1 MLVKTKYF
9 GEVDLSE
16 DKILNFENGLMGF
29 EQFKKYTILFD
40 NEKEPHSNVMWL
52 QSVEEQTL
60 ALPVIN
66 PFAVKEDYNPEVND
80 ELIKPLGELTEDNL
94 CILLTMTT
102 SSDVKKTTVNLKAP
116 IIINSD
122 TNQGCQAIVENPDY
136 VVKYNVYDAVQKR
149 KEKEAASC

>member
-1 MLVKTKYF
+1 MVLW
-9 GEVDLSE
+9 DLRTL
-16 DKILNFENGLMGF
+16 KN
-29 EQFKKYTILFD
+29 YTILFD
-40 NEKEPHSNVMWL
+40 SEKEQHSNVMWL
-52 QSVEEQTL
+52 QSVEEQAL

-80 ELIKPLGELTEDNL
+80 ELIRPLGDLTEENL
-94 CILLTMTT
+94 CILLTMTV

-136 VVKYNVYDAVQKR
+136 VVKFNVYDAVQKR
-149 KEKEAASC
+149 NEKEAASC

>member
-29 EQFKKYTILFD
+29 EDFKKYTILFD
-40 NEKEPHSNVMWL
+40 SERGEHSHVMWL
-52 QSVEEQTL
+52 QSLEEQTL

-80 ELIKPLGELTEDNL
+80 ELIKPLGDLTEENV

-136 VVKYNVYDAVQKR
+136 VVKYNVYDAVQQR